1 MGASLLPLDGGALT
15 VGFAVLGVLA
25 LVGAVAVEGAET
37 PKEPQYGVGGHGV
50 DGESKMN
57 GEMVNMLSGS
67 DEGMAIESFFD
78 FMVIEFVLT

>member
-1 MGASLLPLDGGALT
+1 MPPPDGGAFT

-50 DGESKMN
+50 DGESKMY
-57 GEMVNMLSGS
+57 GEIANILSGS
-67 DEGMAIESFFD
+67 DEDMVIESFFD
-78 FMVIEFVLT
+78 FMDIEFVLM